1 MILFLLKEMG
11 FQLTRFL
18 SEMFVVGFLGFSRS
32 VNLGIL
38 LDFAP
43 LVFLWALSLSLSL
56 SLQLFVLSL
65 RSIHTQDLKHL
76 FVLGSC
82 LLSFL
87 CLGYVIVLFGCLSW
101 VHA

>member
-11 FQLTRFL
+11 FELTRFL

-43 LVFLWALSLSLSL
+43 LVSLSLSL
-56 SLQLFVLSL
+56 SPTLCSFSSIYSHL
-65 RSIHTQDLKHL
+65 RP
-76 FVLGSC
+76 
-82 LLSFL
+82 
-87 CLGYVIVLFGCLSW
+87 
-101 VHA
+101 

>member
-18 SEMFVVGFLGFSRS
+18 SEMFVVGFLGFSRL

-43 LVFLWALSLSLSL
+43 LVSLSL

-65 RSIHTQDLKHL
+65 RSIHT
-76 FVLGSC
+76 
-82 LLSFL
+82 
-87 CLGYVIVLFGCLSW
+87 
-101 VHA
+101 